1 MKKYELGVCYKVLNG
16 QLNKEFVT
24 KMQLV
29 IQEKSQAHPQQL
41 RMYLFLWNIINAQA
55 ILRPRHNTA
64 YHSWIG

>member
-1 MKKYELGVCYKVLNG
+1 MVLND

-29 IQEKSQAHPQQL
+29 IQKKSQARSQQL
-41 RMYLFLWNIINAQA
+41 RVYLFLWNIIDAQA
-55 ILRPRHNTA
+55 ILRPRHNKA